1 MFSPDCEMVRF
12 HGCFRYRCMPFASVS
27 FPSYQ
32 RITILRPPDQFP
44 PFPFPQKRN
53 VILMQDGKHSV
64 KGWKIN
70 PELIPAS
77 KLPVNPPQQSF
88 PQIGQLIV
96 GEKLD
101 VHG

>member
-1 MFSPDCEMVRF
+1 M
-12 HGCFRYRCMPFASVS
+12 RYVSVLS
-27 FPSYQ
+27 TDNNLNQPG
-32 RITILRPPDQFP
+32 QFP
-44 PFPFPQKRN
+44 PLCFTLQRH

-70 PELIPAS
+70 PELTPTR